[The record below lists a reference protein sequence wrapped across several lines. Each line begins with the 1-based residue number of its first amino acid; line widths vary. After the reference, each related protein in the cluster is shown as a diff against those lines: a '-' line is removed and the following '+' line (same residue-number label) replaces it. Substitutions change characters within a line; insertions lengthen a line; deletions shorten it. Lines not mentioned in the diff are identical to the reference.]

1 MKKRILGI
9 IGMIIII
16 IIIICIVVWFKS
28 STNSKQTLND
38 KQINS
43 IIKDLNG
50 VTSTCVVTED
60 NDPNGNLNKQGSYV
74 GAVYFRLSQVDDAI
88 AKEEYSTPLSD
99 DACEEATAG
108 GGQIE
113 IYRNED
119 DAKGRNKYLST
130 TDSFIASGYH
140 IVKDNLVIRVS
151 NELTATQ
158 QKEIANK
165 IIDLLEE

>member
-1 MKKRILGI
+1 MKKRTLVI
-9 IGMIIII
+9 IGIIII
-16 IIIICIVVWFKS
+16 MIICIVIFINS
-28 STNSKQTLND
+28 SATSNQTLND
-38 KQINS
+38 KQINN

-60 NDPNGNLNKQGSYV
+60 NDPNGNLNKQGSYI

-88 AKEEYSTPLSD
+88 ASEEYSTPLSN
-99 DACEEATAG
+99 DACDEGTDG

-119 DAKGRNKYLST
+119 DAKGRDKYLST

-140 IVKDNLVIRVS
+140 VVKDNLVIRVS

-165 IIDLLEE
+165 IINLLEN